1 MWISVTSQS
10 CPPQDPPFLCTP
22 QSLPPPLHFSCP
34 PKRSPPTPFQLS
46 GVAHPYLLRNG
57 GGPDLLL
64 GPQTGFQAQMTT
76 YENLT
81 NSVLRGQ
88 NYLNLA
94 RNPLLFLV

>member
-1 MWISVTSQS
+1 MSSTG
-10 CPPQDPPFLCTP
+10 PPLPLYSTE
-22 QSLPPPLHFSCP
+22 PPPP
-34 PKRSPPTPFQLS
+34 PSNSAVLQRGPPPTPFQLS